1 MMAVDFSTL
10 LYLQAQNQFGRW
22 VTITPIVSN
31 PGAPA
36 YPLRGIYDSGPV
48 DIETDFGTVM
58 ISDQTTILDI
68 RDNEVWA
75 IGQVLPQQGDR
86 INIPAEGAIPAEGD
100 FEVTDV
106 DRNAG
111 GETTLTIRKWEP

>member
-1 MMAVDFSTL
+1 MAVDFSTL
-10 LYLQAQNQFGRW
+10 LYKATQNVFGRAIM
-22 VTITPIVSN
+22 ITPIVSN

-36 YPLRGIYDSGPV
+36 FTMRGIYDTSPV
-48 DIETDFGTVM
+48 DIETDMGTVM
-58 ISDQTTILDI
+58 ISDQSTIVDI
-68 RDNEVWA
+68 RDNELFA
-75 IGQVLPQQGDR
+75 MGQVLPQQGDL

>member
-10 LYLQAQNQFGRW
+10 LYDVTQNLFGRE

-36 YPLRGIYDSGPV
+36 FVTRGIYDSGPV
-48 DIETDFGTVM
+48 DIETDMGTVM

-68 RDNEVWA
+68 RDNELFA
-75 IGQVLPQQGDR
+75 IGQVVPQQGDL
-86 INIPAEGAIPAEGD
+86 INIPAEGLIPAEGD